1 MMLEQ
6 LGIDFK
12 WLAAIA
18 LAGITGAFKY
28 LHSKIVTVEN
38 MVLANGSKSEAAQ
51 REENNKLWDAMERHR
66 LEFTTFKDRV
76 LSENATKGDL
86 HATEKRIMAA
96 IEKVGPYRGDRQ

>member
-51 REENNKLWDAMERHR
+51 REENNKLWDALDRHR
-66 LEFTTFKDRV
+66 TDFNSFKDSV
-76 LSENATKGDL
+76 LLNNATKGDL
-86 HATEKRIMAA
+86 QATEKRIMAA
-96 IEKVGPYRGDRQ
+96 IERIGK

>member
-28 LHSKIVTVEN
+28 LHSKIVTVET

-51 REENNKLWDAMERHR
+51 REEADPLFFNVQRGE
-66 LEFTTFKDRV
+66 
-76 LSENATKGDL
+76 
-86 HATEKRIMAA
+86 ATEQEWLDKIAEIRARFPYQAA
-96 IEKVGPYRGDRQ
+96 EE